1 MKYSMNNL
9 HFEAHKEMAAGIEK
23 IEIEYNLEEL
33 VQMAMNFKTILDT
46 IKETVKELTP
56 IISNEIRLHEDLRR
70 SYNNERDEAEE
81 RREERRMKDW
91 REKEA
96 AGVAAINR
104 NFEIYQAKFGPSG
117 ERDS

>member
-23 IEIEYNLEEL
+23 VEIEYNLEEL
-33 VQMAMNFKTILDT
+33 AQMAMNFKTILDT

-70 SYNNERDEAEE
+70 SYRNERDEAEVQ
-81 RREERRMKDW
+81 REERQMKNW

-96 AGVAAINR
+96 AETARELR
-104 NFEIYQAKFGPSG
+104 NFEIYQAKFGKVEAQS
-117 ERDS
+117 